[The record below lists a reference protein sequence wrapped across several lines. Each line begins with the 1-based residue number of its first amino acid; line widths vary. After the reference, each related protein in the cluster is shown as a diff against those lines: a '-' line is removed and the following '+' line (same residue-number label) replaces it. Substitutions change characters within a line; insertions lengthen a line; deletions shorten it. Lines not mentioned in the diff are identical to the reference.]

1 MIELVHASQASICVG
16 LRREGNPD
24 MLLVKFVARR
34 LVYSV
39 FVLLGLS
46 IVIFLI
52 ARIMPG
58 DPARMAVGE
67 KAPQWVVDRLREQMH
82 LNQSLPVQYYYW
94 LRDALRGDFGLSL
107 VTQRPVTSDVIE
119 FFPASL
125 ELVLCSGLLA
135 SFGGIGLGVI
145 SARHKDTW
153 IDNVVRVFSYAGVV
167 TPSFVFAILFVLLFG
182 WVLHWFPVIGRL
194 SDQTPAPPMITG
206 LVTIDSLLAG
216 RLDAFVDALRHLVLP
231 ALSLAMGSIAQE
243 SRITRSTM
251 ADNLSKDYIASARAL
266 GVPERIVMGRFLLK
280 PSLIPTVSIL
290 GLDIAS
296 TFSIA
301 FLVELIFNWPGLA
314 RYGLTSM
321 LHKDLNAISAVILVL
336 GVVFI
341 LVNIVV
347 DVVVAQLDPRIRLN
361 TTRSA

>member
-1 MIELVHASQASICVG
+1 MSLLKFI
-16 LRREGNPD
+16 LRRLIYS
-24 MLLVKFVARR
+24 LL
-34 LVYSV
+34 
-39 FVLLGLS
+39 VLLGLS
-46 IVIFLI
+46 MVIFVI

-67 KAPQWVVDRLREQMH
+67 MAPQWVVDRLREQMH

-94 LRDALRGDFGLSL
+94 LLDAVRGDFGLSL
-107 VTQRPVTSDVIE
+107 VTQRPVTSDIRE

-125 ELVLCSGLLA
+125 ELVLCSGLL
-135 SFGGIGLGVI
+135 SSIGGIGLGVV

-153 IDNVVRVFSYAGVV
+153 IDNAVRVFSYAGVV
-167 TPSFVFAILFVLLFG
+167 TPSFVFAILFILLFG
-182 WVLHWFPVIGRL
+182 WILHWFPVIGRL
-194 SDQTPAPPMITG
+194 SDQMKAPPTITG

-216 RLDAFVDALRHLVLP
+216 RLDAFVDAVRHLILP
-231 ALSLAMGSIAQE
+231 ALALAMGPIAQE

-251 ADNLSKDYIASARAL
+251 SDNLSKDYIASARAL

-336 GVVFI
+336 GVIFVV
-341 LVNIVV
+341 VNIVV
-347 DVVVAQLDPRIRLN
+347 DIIVAQLDPRIQLN
-361 TTRSA
+361 ATRSA